1 MFSTPTPQ
9 KTKQKQ
15 NKRHN
20 SIGGFSFPSAY
31 SLATGQFGGS
41 GYYYVAGAPGF
52 SNLNGVVGSVRGC
65 SSHYIYV
72 FICFIRRIYQRT
84 ILSVVESLKSQL
96 CLKCSSLKKSREF
109 EMERNVKYT

>member
-1 MFSTPTPQ
+1 MLVNGYLKYIYHDVFHPTPQ

-65 SSHYIYV
+65 
-72 FICFIRRIYQRT
+72 
-84 ILSVVESLKSQL
+84 
-96 CLKCSSLKKSREF
+96 
-109 EMERNVKYT
+109 